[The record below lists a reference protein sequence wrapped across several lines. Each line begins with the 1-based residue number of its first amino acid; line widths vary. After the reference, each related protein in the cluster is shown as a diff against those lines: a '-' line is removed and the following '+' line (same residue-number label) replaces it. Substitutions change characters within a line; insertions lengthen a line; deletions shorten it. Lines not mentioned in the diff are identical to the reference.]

1 MLSFFTQVRKVLKAN
16 LSEICETVFIKYS
29 DYSKSIKHWALKD
42 PEVRKVGA
50 LLLDNLKIN
59 KSGFVGLCP
68 NVEKAV
74 LVQSFKIDNYQKLTI
89 QGGINREIYTK
100 DRNYG
105 LLSQVKQAWV
115 EDMVFQDFGLEV
127 ED

>member
-89 QGGINREIYTK
+89 QGNFP
-100 DRNYG
+100 RN
-105 LLSQVKQAWV
+105 LIR
-115 EDMVFQDFGLEV
+115 
-127 ED
+127 